1 MKSITHF
8 NKQTDDTSARTDM
21 PLVYSDLRA
30 RAKAHEINPR
40 QHTHVYCPAIADV
53 MVKSWVEYTHARLGV
68 QGTQEY
74 DPL

>member
-1 MKSITHF
+1 MGRTGQEQAPMKSITHF

-40 QHTHVYCPAIADV
+40 
-53 MVKSWVEYTHARLGV
+53 
-68 QGTQEY
+68 
-74 DPL
+74 